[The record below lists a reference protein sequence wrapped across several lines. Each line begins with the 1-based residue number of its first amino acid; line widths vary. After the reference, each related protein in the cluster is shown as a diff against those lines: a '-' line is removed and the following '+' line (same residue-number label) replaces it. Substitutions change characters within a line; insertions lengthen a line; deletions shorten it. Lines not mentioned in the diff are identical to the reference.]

1 MFKQERAIEGFT
13 LDSIRKLKQ
22 AKPEDKKALAKE
34 AIREIKERQ
43 KAKIAKITAERKIV
57 NKDKQSNQKIQD
69 KAAQKAQKK
78 TKKK

>member
-1 MFKQERAIEGFT
+1 MKVSLLTQSESSNKQNQKT
-13 LDSIRKLKQ
+13 RKVLRKKQ
-22 AKPEDKKALAKE
+22 FG
-34 AIREIKERQ
+34 RSRRQ